1 MNKSLHYAWVICIGC
16 AILCALTSP
25 IVNATATLY
34 LKSVTADFGVNRS
47 AFTLSTTIVA
57 LCGMFTSPF
66 WGKIYS
72 YKNKMR
78 NVLTLTMLGFGL
90 SYMSYSLA
98 QNIVHFYISALVL
111 GIFWAGACFMPIS
124 MMITAWFKQKRGL
137 AMSITL
143 AGIGFGGSILAP
155 LVRYFIDV
163 YGWRGA
169 YQYVGIILIVIACP
183 IIFFLLKPAP
193 DAMGLKPYGEGEKE
207 ETSKVTIAAKK
218 ITEDDIDISPN
229 ESKTKLFFWLH
240 MIGFFG
246 MGLVC
251 SAPMRQMN
259 PYISDIYGATFAAN
273 VIALSSFMG
282 VFGKLLLG
290 YMHDKLGTMKSSAI
304 AFGVFALAFIA
315 AIAGKSMG
323 QNLFYVYIILYS
335 FAAGVGTV
343 SAPLLISATFG
354 TKSFNIMR
362 GITQSPLQAGMSLG
376 GLMVA
381 AVFDITGTYSLGWST
396 CIIISVFS
404 MVCFYIAH
412 KMSRREY
419 TDRIKI
425 AAQC

>member
-34 LKSVTADFGVNRS
+34 LKSVTTDFGVNRS

-57 LCGMFTSPF
+57 LCGMFTSPL

-72 YKNKMR
+72 HKNKMR

-155 LVRYFIDV
+155 LVRYFIDA

-183 IIFFLLKPAP
+183 IIFFLLKPTP
-193 DAMGLKPYGEGEKE
+193 DSMGLKPYGEGEKE
-207 ETSKVTIAAKK
+207 EASKDTIATKK
-218 ITEDDIDISPN
+218 IAEDDIDISPN

-273 VIALSSFMG
+273 VIALSSLMG

-290 YMHDKLGTMKSSAI
+290 YMHDKFGTMKSSAI

-315 AIAGKSMG
+315 AITGKSMG

-354 TKSFNIMR
+354 TKNFNIMR

-381 AVFDITGTYSLGWST
+381 AVFDITGAYSLGWT
-396 CIIISVFS
+396 ACIIISVLS